1 MAIYLYFGLLIR
13 TFEITIISVVK
24 FLRTRLVS
32 ETLCDEKGQ

>member
-13 TFEITIISVVK
+13 TFEVTIISIVK

-32 ETLCDEKGQ
+32 EILCDEKGQ

>member
-13 TFEITIISVVK
+13 TFEITIISIVK

-32 ETLCDEKGQ
+32 EILYDEKGQ